1 LTKLD
6 KKIIALST
14 RLKQVSF
21 LFNLIYLFNFECLYS
36 GKQHDHFDF
45 PFQARGG
52 DAARGAA
59 IAELVKYLK
68 DFMNDSEAW

>member
-1 LTKLD
+1 M
-6 KKIIALST
+6 LS
-14 RLKQVSF
+14 LNISILGNGMNF
-21 LFNLIYLFNFECLYS
+21 LIL
-36 GKQHDHFDF
+36 
-45 PFQARGG
+45 QARGG